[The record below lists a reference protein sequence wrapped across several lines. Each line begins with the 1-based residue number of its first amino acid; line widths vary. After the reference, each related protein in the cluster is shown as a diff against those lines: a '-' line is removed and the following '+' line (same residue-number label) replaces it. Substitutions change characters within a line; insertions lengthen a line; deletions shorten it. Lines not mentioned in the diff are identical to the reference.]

1 MQKLTDLAT
10 LFVAEP
16 ANQHTDEGPSARLI
30 NVELCEA
37 VLEHAEAMYIARPDG
52 TLLYANSGYWQ
63 IVALAEGTPLAPHP
77 DLPERHRGIADDVGR
92 SGETRTTRENI
103 GASPNVRHFSSR
115 HFAVHD
121 RKGKLIAVAGSFV
134 ENTRETEAVAR
145 ASRERKRFVDVMRAT
160 SDWIWEIDADGNL
173 TFVSDRITEALGLPS
188 FLIKG
193 RSLFSIGSFPGSAE
207 QPNGVVASIE
217 ARLPFRDA
225 LVEIT
230 PVDGQKRIFH
240 LSGVPV
246 FDDAGVYRGYRGAG
260 TDVTAR
266 IQAEDSARR
275 SKRALE
281 SALEELTNKNT
292 QLEVTAQRATA
303 AKHAKDEFLATMS
316 HELRT
321 PLNAIIG
328 FADLVKMQPFGELN
342 ERYLDYI
349 GEVSQAGRHLLSL
362 INDCLDV
369 ARLEMDSLPLHVGRV
384 QLKEVL
390 RDARAMIALRAEGKG
405 INISEIGCDDDI
417 VLNVDP
423 TRCFQIFVNLLGNGV
438 KFTPDG
444 GAIGV
449 DIVPVEHKNAVNVV
463 VWDTG
468 AGIPEESQDLIFDKF
483 QQLHDDILSRVNEG
497 VGLGLTLSR
506 QFARLMGGN
515 ITVESTPGHGSR
527 FSVQLPLAEPE
538 DG

>member
-1 MQKLTDLAT
+1 
-10 LFVAEP
+10 
-16 ANQHTDEGPSARLI
+16 
-30 NVELCEA
+30 
-37 VLEHAEAMYIARPDG
+37 
-52 TLLYANSGYWQ
+52 
-63 IVALAEGTPLAPHP
+63 
-77 DLPERHRGIADDVGR
+77 
-92 SGETRTTRENI
+92 
-103 GASPNVRHFSSR
+103 
-115 HFAVHD
+115 
-121 RKGKLIAVAGSFV
+121 
-134 ENTRETEAVAR
+134 
-145 ASRERKRFVDVMRAT
+145 
-160 SDWIWEIDADGNL
+160 
-173 TFVSDRITEALGLPS
+173 
-188 FLIKG
+188 
-193 RSLFSIGSFPGSAE
+193 
-207 QPNGVVASIE
+207 
-217 ARLPFRDA
+217 
-225 LVEIT
+225 
-230 PVDGQKRIFH
+230 
-240 LSGVPV
+240 
-246 FDDAGVYRGYRGAG
+246 
-260 TDVTAR
+260 
-266 IQAEDSARR
+266 
-275 SKRALE
+275 
-281 SALEELTNKNT
+281 
-292 QLEVTAQRATA
+292 
-303 AKHAKDEFLATMS
+303 
-316 HELRT
+316 ELRT

-405 INISEIGCDDDI
+405 IDISKIGCDDDI
-417 VLNVDP
+417 ILNVDP
-423 TRCFQIFVNLLGNGV
+423 TRCFQIFVNLLSNGV

-449 DIVPVEHKNAVNVV
+449 DIVAVEHKNAINVV

-538 DG
+538 ES